1 MYQYQT
7 KPTSRQGILPD
18 FSEKKNLI
26 MLNSL
31 RNIIILNIYAPNNR
45 TSNTSEAKT
54 NRTECV
60 NKNIHDNI

>member
-1 MYQYQT
+1 
-7 KPTSRQGILPD
+7 
-18 FSEKKNLI
+18 

-45 TSNTSEAKT
+45 TSNTYEAKT

-60 NKNIHDNI
+60 NKNIHDDI